1 MYRENNFRQQQIAQ
15 LSRIFQNI
23 LAHNFF
29 ITVNVPVFCIMSP
42 VSCLVS
48 PSLVKFLL
56 YSVSCLTNSVSCLT
70 PPVQRFGPTSPVS
83 HLLSH
88 ILHLLSHV
96 SCLLYH
102 FSFFMSHVS
111 CLTSPVSI
119 LLSHIFCLTSPVSAL
134 MSHVSCL
141 TSPALCP
148 TMLNCLG
155 LRAQSPFLSSNL
167 DFNCFKLLLPGTFNR
182 PRSGIL
188 LRFLCQ
194 ILFKNGAE
202 IAWISFSFIFH
213 PAILSTFTPEHA
225 PLHHLF

>member
-1 MYRENNFRQQQIAQ
+1 MKRENNFRQQKIAQ
-15 LSRIFQNI
+15 LSRIFQKI

-102 FSFFMSHVS
+102 FSFFMCS
-111 CLTSPVSI
+111 C
-119 LLSHIFCLTSPVSAL
+119 SHICFEFSCFLKKEIWNKEFPCQCQVQMEVGKLTWFFPEY
-134 MSHVSCL
+134 
-141 TSPALCP
+141 
-148 TMLNCLG
+148 N
-155 LRAQSPFLSSNL
+155 SSL
-167 DFNCFKLLLPGTFNR
+167 ICGAWT
-182 PRSGIL
+182 GIEA
-188 LRFLCQ
+188 
-194 ILFKNGAE
+194 K
-202 IAWISFSFIFH
+202 
-213 PAILSTFTPEHA
+213 T
-225 PLHHLF
+225 